1 MPRHYLPKINKY
13 VTFASSLPVA
23 FSAGLSYLFGIWS
36 PAIKDA
42 YILSE
47 GDLQIIAAVGNLGGY
62 SSIISGLVYDCLE
75 HRHHVGPRLSLIMG
89 CLTTFLGFFGLWAA
103 VTKRFIANTWQ
114 LAAMAALAGNG
125 GTWFDT
131 CCLATNLRNFPAQR
145 GPVVGIIKAGVG
157 LSASIYSAVYLG
169 AFQPRIDTFL
179 LFLAMTPATIGL
191 LAVPLMNYVPYVQ
204 RSELEGGYRVF
215 SPEGRQLLA
224 LQSVGALALYL
235 MATALAAAF
244 GVTSKEA
251 RLLMA
256 LGVLL
261 LLSPLLL
268 VPIGSG
274 GLFAIRA
281 GVMVRAPTDLCFE
294 EVNSITGGEV
304 EDRGDAERDS
314 SSLRQS
320 LLENAG
326 EQPTASS
333 ERNQTPGGAP
343 NLENGSTAT
352 LSSPLLTPL
361 MPSYSVSQCFKL
373 PEFYMLAF
381 IAGIG
386 VGCGLVFLNNT
397 ASLVSS
403 LSGPPEARSVLIS
416 LFGVTSCIGRL
427 MFGILPE
434 KALHLY
440 GVPRPAF
447 LVGSGFFMSAT
458 LLGIAV
464 AELPVLYALAVCAGL
479 SFGAHWSLLPSLSS
493 EIFGLDSF
501 ASIYTILQ
509 LAPAGAVLLGAGL
522 VSSAYEA
529 AGRKHGDPEGT
540 CIGPDC
546 FRVTFLV
553 MAGLAACAGCVSIWL
568 MVRTLKLYKV
578 EAAALRTFDSEPA
591 EHY

>member
-13 VTFASSLPVA
+13 VTFASSLIVA
-23 FSAGLSYLFGIWS
+23 FSAGLSYLFGVWS
-36 PAIKDA
+36 PALKDA
-42 YILSE
+42 YNLSQ

-62 SSIISGLVYDCLE
+62 SSFISGLVYDSLE
-75 HRHHVGPRLSLIMG
+75 HRHHVGPRLSLVMG

-103 VTKRFIANTWQ
+103 ITKRVIATTWQ
-114 LAAMAALAGNG
+114 LAALAALAGNG

-157 LSASIYSAVYLG
+157 LSASIYSAAYLG
-169 AFQPRIDTFL
+169 VFQPRIDHFL
-179 LFLAMTPATIGL
+179 LFLAIAPATIGL

-224 LQSVGALALYL
+224 LQTVGTLALYL
-235 MATALAAAF
+235 MATALATAF

-251 RLLMA
+251 RVLMA

-261 LLSPLLL
+261 LLCPFLL
-268 VPIGSG
+268 VPVGSG
-274 GLFAIRA
+274 GLFAKRASVMIRI
-281 GVMVRAPTDLCFE
+281 PTDLSFE
-294 EVNSITGGEV
+294 ENNSIAGE
-304 EDRGDAERDS
+304 DGDDEEEQE

-320 LLENAG
+320 LLESEG
-326 EQPTASS
+326 VQPMEFSGT
-333 ERNQTPGGAP
+333 NQPRTGAP
-343 NLENGSTAT
+343 ELENRSND
-352 LSSPLLTPL
+352 LSSPFSLTPI
-361 MPSYSVSQCFKL
+361 MPSYSVSQCFRL

-386 VGCGLVFLNNT
+386 VGCGLAFLNNI

-416 LFGVTSCIGRL
+416 LFGVASCTGRL
-427 MFGILPE
+427 LFGIIPE

-447 LVGSGFFMSAT
+447 LAGAGFLMSTT
-458 LLGIAV
+458 LFGISFAKV
-464 AELPVLYALAVCAGL
+464 PMLYALAVCAGL
-479 SFGAHWSLLPSLSS
+479 AFGAHWSLLPSLSS

-509 LAPAGAVLLGAGL
+509 LAPAAAGYMLGAGL
-522 VSSAYEA
+522 VSSEYEA
-529 AGRKHGDPEGT
+529 AGRKHGDPKGT

-546 FRVTFLV
+546 FRVAFLV
-553 MAGLAACAGCVSIWL
+553 MAVLAACGGCVSMWL
-568 MVRTLKLYKV
+568 MVRTLKLYKA